1 MDLLKEPVEI
11 DSKEGIDRID
21 DVLARLESELVGLV
35 QVKQRI
41 KEIGALLVVD
51 QLRTEHEL
59 ASSRPTLHMCFT
71 GRPGTGKTTVA
82 LRMAELLH
90 SLGYLRKGHLVT
102 VTRDELVGQY
112 IGHTAPKTKEV
123 LKRAIGGV
131 LFIDEAYY
139 LHRPENERDYGA
151 EAIEILLQMME
162 SHREDLVVILAGYK
176 DRMEGFFDTNPGMSS
191 RIAHHIDFP
200 DFSLD
205 ELDAI
210 AELMI
215 AEMSYEFS
223 PDAKATF
230 RRYLEARMAQPRF
243 ANARSVRNGL
253 ERARLRHADRLVSS
267 RRRHW
272 SREDLM
278 RIEAADILGS
288 RVLSDEPRRDETRC
302 A

>member
-1 MDLLKEPVEI
+1 
-11 DSKEGIDRID
+11 
-21 DVLARLESELVGLV
+21 
-35 QVKQRI
+35 
-41 KEIGALLVVD
+41 
-51 QLRTEHEL
+51 
-59 ASSRPTLHMCFT
+59 
-71 GRPGTGKTTVA
+71 VA
-82 LRMAELLH
+82 
-90 SLGYLRKGHLVT
+90 

-123 LKRAIGGV
+123 LARAMGGV

-139 LHRPENERDYGA
+139 LHRPSNERDYGQ
-151 EAIEILLQMME
+151 EVIEILLQVME
-162 SHREDLVVILAGYK
+162 SDRADLVVILAGYK

-200 DFSLD
+200 DFNLD

-210 AELMI
+210 AGLMLG
-215 AEMSYEFS
+215 EMSYEFS

-288 RVLSDEPRRDETRC
+288 RVLTDEPRRDQTRC